1 MRPITGKVQN
11 ESLPFAGLDRC
22 LPIAVS
28 EIVIVLHCLTH
39 LTLIMPPGECS
50 GFLFFEEAYFE
61 RNNKKCKAKVLEFSP
76 NQPA

>member
-1 MRPITGKVQN
+1 
-11 ESLPFAGLDRC
+11 
-22 LPIAVS
+22 
-28 EIVIVLHCLTH
+28 
-39 LTLIMPPGECS
+39 MPPGECS